1 MTTAFKMINSPTSV
15 VDEMLRGLVHSSPD
29 LCLVPDYR
37 IVLHRDY
44 NDLKQRQ
51 VTLLSGGGSGH
62 EPAHAGYIGHGM
74 LTGVICGDVF
84 ASPSTKQVLTAIRL
98 AAGPH
103 GCLIIVKNYTG
114 DRLNFGLAIETAK
127 AEGLNVDMV
136 VIGDDLA
143 IPDAKAGHRGLAGT
157 VFVHKVAGAMA
168 AQGFPLAKIAEQL
181 QQLVIGTMGVAWNSC
196 TLPGQSSS
204 RHIQPHEMEIGLGIH
219 GEPGARTVNQL
230 QSRATVAELLT
241 TVQKGLGI
249 TRTTCLC
256 LFDPRDVAAEVG
268 HDRVVVMVNNLG
280 STTSM
285 ELQVIM
291 HDVRQY
297 CVAQQLVVER
307 VAVGSFMTALDMSG
321 FSLTLWKLSAEQA
334 TAQLGWLDTPV
345 TAAAWPARLG
355 RFTDDNVV
363 DVHDVAPAK
372 PSSPS
377 TLTISGELLKRAI
390 YAATQSIIQAEADLT
405 DWDTKVLFY
414 INVLV
419 LVAQCGYTNEYTNWS
434 TQLDGVAAVAKAASA
449 GADAT
454 KRIAA
459 HDAFGRTSYVGEE
472 AVKNIPDP
480 GAMAVA
486 VWIQALVPHL
496 QTE

>member
-1 MTTAFKMINSPTSV
+1 
-15 VDEMLRGLVHSSPD
+15 
-29 LCLVPDYR
+29 
-37 IVLHRDY
+37 
-44 NDLKQRQ
+44 
-51 VTLLSGGGSGH
+51 
-62 EPAHAGYIGHGM
+62 
-74 LTGVICGDVF
+74 
-84 ASPSTKQVLTAIRL
+84 
-98 AAGPH
+98 
-103 GCLIIVKNYTG
+103 
-114 DRLNFGLAIETAK
+114 
-127 AEGLNVDMV
+127 
-136 VIGDDLA
+136 
-143 IPDAKAGHRGLAGT
+143 
-157 VFVHKVAGAMA
+157 
-168 AQGFPLAKIAEQL
+168 
-181 QQLVIGTMGVAWNSC
+181 
-196 TLPGQSSS
+196 
-204 RHIQPHEMEIGLGIH
+204 MEIGLGIH

-241 TVQKGLGI
+241 TVQKGLDI
-249 TRTTCLC
+249 TRTNL
-256 LFDPRDVAAEVG
+256 
-268 HDRVVVMVNNLG
+268 VVMVNNLG

-285 ELQVIM
+285 ELQVIV

-321 FSLTLWKLSAEQA
+321 FSLTLWKLSEEQA

-372 PSSPS
+372 PSGAS
-377 TLTISGELLKRAI
+377 TLTITGELLKRAI

-405 DWDTKVLFY
+405 DWDT
-414 INVLV
+414 
-419 LVAQCGYTNEYTNWS
+419 
-434 TQLDGVAAVAKAASA
+434 KAASA

-486 VWIQALVPHL
+486 IWIQALVPHL

>member
-103 GCLIIVKNYTG
+103 GCLIIVKNYTVSKQAFNATTLILT
-114 DRLNFGLAIETAK
+114 RY
-127 AEGLNVDMV
+127 
-136 VIGDDLA
+136 
-143 IPDAKAGHRGLAGT
+143 AKAGHRGLAGT
-157 VFVHKVAGAMA
+157 VFVHKIAGAMA

-181 QQLVIGTMGVAWNSC
+181 QQLAIGTMGVAWNSC
-196 TLPGQSSS
+196 TLPGQSSRSVCSSIHFTDHLIVTDLHS

-241 TVQKGLGI
+241 TVQKGLDI
-249 TRTTCLC
+249 TRTNCLC
-256 LFDPRDVAAEVG
+256 LFDPRDVASEVG

-285 ELQVIM
+285 ELQVIV

-321 FSLTLWKLSAEQA
+321 FSLTLWKLSEEQA

-363 DVHDVAPAK
+363 NVHDVAPAK

-377 TLTISGELLKRAI
+377 TLTITGELLKRAI

-405 DWDTKVLFY
+405 DWDTK
-414 INVLV
+414 
-419 LVAQCGYTNEYTNWS
+419 TNWS

-480 GAMAVA
+480 GTMAVA

>member
-74 LTGVICGDVF
+74 LTGVICGD
-84 ASPSTKQVLTAIRL
+84 
-98 AAGPH
+98 
-103 GCLIIVKNYTG
+103 G

-157 VFVHKVAGAMA
+157 VFVHKIAGAMA

-181 QQLVIGTMGVAWNSC
+181 QQLAIGTMGVAWNSC
-196 TLPGQSSS
+196 TLPAS
-204 RHIQPHEMEIGLGIH
+204 
-219 GEPGARTVNQL
+219 
-230 QSRATVAELLT
+230 
-241 TVQKGLGI
+241 
-249 TRTTCLC
+249 
-256 LFDPRDVAAEVG
+256 EVG

-285 ELQVIM
+285 ELQVIV

-321 FSLTLWKLSAEQA
+321 FSLTLWKLSEEQA

-363 DVHDVAPAK
+363 NVHDVAPAK
-372 PSSPS
+372 PSSAS
-377 TLTISGELLKRAI
+377 TLTITGELLKRAI

-405 DWDTKVLFY
+405 DWDTKVGDGD
-414 INVLV
+414 
-419 LVAQCGYTNEYTNWS
+419 CGLTLAAGAKAIQHDLATYPLNIPSKT
-434 TQLDGVAAVAKAASA
+434 LLAVASSIANAIGGTSGGTSYCTYKYRYA

-486 VWIQALVPHL
+486 IWIQALVPHL

>member
-157 VFVHKVAGAMA
+157 VFVHKIAGAMA

-196 TLPGQSSS
+196 TLP
-204 RHIQPHEMEIGLGIH
+204 
-219 GEPGARTVNQL
+219 
-230 QSRATVAELLT
+230 
-241 TVQKGLGI
+241 
-249 TRTTCLC
+249 
-256 LFDPRDVAAEVG
+256 
-268 HDRVVVMVNNLG
+268 VVIMVNNLG

-285 ELQVIM
+285 ELQVIV

-363 DVHDVAPAK
+363 NVHDVAPAK

-405 DWDTKVLFY
+405 DWDTK
-414 INVLV
+414 
-419 LVAQCGYTNEYTNWS
+419 TNWS

-486 VWIQALVPHL
+486 IWIQALVPHL

>member
-74 LTGVICGDVF
+74 LTGVICGD
-84 ASPSTKQVLTAIRL
+84 
-98 AAGPH
+98 
-103 GCLIIVKNYTG
+103 G

-196 TLPGQSSS
+196 TLPGQSSRSVCSSIHLTYHLIVTDLYS

-321 FSLTLWKLSAEQA
+321 FSLTLWKLSEEQA

-363 DVHDVAPAK
+363 NVHDVAPAK

-405 DWDTKVLFY
+405 DWDTK
-414 INVLV
+414 
-419 LVAQCGYTNEYTNWS
+419 TNWS

>member
-74 LTGVICGDVF
+74 LTGVICGD
-84 ASPSTKQVLTAIRL
+84 
-98 AAGPH
+98 
-103 GCLIIVKNYTG
+103 G

-157 VFVHKVAGAMA
+157 VFVHKIAGAMA

-196 TLPGQSSS
+196 TLPGQSSRSVCSSIHFTDHLIVADLYS

-241 TVQKGLGI
+241 TVQKGLDI
-249 TRTTCLC
+249 TRTNCLC
-256 LFDPRDVAAEVG
+256 LFDPRDVASEVG

-285 ELQVIM
+285 ELQVIV

-363 DVHDVAPAK
+363 NVHDVAPAK

-377 TLTISGELLKRAI
+377 TLTITGELLKRAI

-405 DWDTKVLFY
+405 DWDTK
-414 INVLV
+414 
-419 LVAQCGYTNEYTNWS
+419 TNWS